1 MIFRRVMRHVT
12 AVAVTVAAVVLCS
25 AVRAQDLEPRAY
37 SNSPTGLNFL
47 ITGYGYATGSVL
59 TDPALP
65 LDNVSNDAHVGVL
78 AFVRTLNVFDKS
90 AKCEVVVPY
99 GS

>member
-12 AVAVTVAAVVLCS
+12 AAAVTLAAVVLCS

-47 ITGYGYATGSVL
+47 IVDYGYATGEN
-59 TDPALP
+59 AAARLP
-65 LDNVSNDAHVGVL
+65 GRADAQTGFS
-78 AFVRTLNVFDKS
+78 AFQ
-90 AKCEVVVPY
+90 
-99 GS
+99 